1 MSAPNI
7 PSALAAAEDLHA
19 ERAALGAALVD
30 WRFFEAVRAE
40 LPDGAAEFSRP
51 LHQAIFGTLCALA
64 AHPDRPPDGPDP
76 ALFLAKLAEIAPGVR
91 FTRSQQVAIHE
102 ACKTP
107 FNAALYARAVH
118 AAHAKRAA
126 LAALDRAARDI
137 AAGCGAELVVAR
149 AKAALQAPGMNGAT
163 AAGGPVLVTLADV
176 APEPIRW
183 LWPGRIALGKLTLVA
198 GDPGLGKSLLS
209 LDVAARVST
218 GSGWPDVHEAAPP
231 GGVVLLSAEDDAADT
246 IRPRLDA
253 AAADVSRVTM
263 LQAIHPGGGAG
274 GDSGRPFNLAEDLPA
289 LEEAVR
295 AVPDCRL
302 VIIDP
307 VTAYLGGGVDSHKAA
322 EVRALLAPLGAL
334 AARCGVAVLAVTH
347 LNKSAGGPAIYRAM
361 GSLAFAAAARAAW
374 AVTRDRDDPRRR
386 LMLPLKN
393 NLAPDL
399 GGLAYAIE
407 PMGAGGHPVLA
418 WERDPVTLSADEALG
433 PDRGDGG
440 ATERAAEWLADALA
454 DGPQPARELFERA
467 ERVGIAARTLKR
479 AKARVRALAVK
490 GGFGGGWV
498 WRLPQEG
505 QEGQEGHSPKL
516 APLAPF
522 GPLGPLR
529 PPDDV
534 FGEV

>member
-1 MSAPNI
+1 MTAALKSIRADAALTVKAPD
-7 PSALAAAEDLHA
+7 AMHA
-19 ERAALGAALVD
+19 ERALVGACLQDWAALD
-30 WRFFEAVRAE
+30 QAREL
-40 LPDGAAEFSRP
+40 LPDGAAELSAP
-51 LHQAIFGTLCALA
+51 KHAAIYAALLA
-64 AHPDRPPDGPDP
+64 LSARPDRGEMPDATLLLERVREIEP
-76 ALFLAKLAEIAPGVR
+76 ATKLDYRALSDLVLAVPSRLRAPEYALEVHR
-91 FTRSQQVAIHE
+91 AYVARQ
-102 ACKTP
+102 
-107 FNAALYARAVH
+107 ALGI
-118 AAHAKRAA
+118 AHAVIQAVRQ
-126 LAALDRAARDI
+126 
-137 AAGCGAELVVAR
+137 GVGAELLVKRAR
-149 AKAALQAPGMNGAT
+149 DDLDAIRLDGAP
-163 AAGGPVLVTLADV
+163 AAGGPVLLNLADV

-183 LWPGRIALGKLTLVA
+183 LWPGRIALGKLTLIA

-218 GSGWPDVHEAAPP
+218 GSGWPDAPHEAGPP
-231 GGVVLLSAEDDAADT
+231 GGVVLLSAEDDAGDT

-263 LQAIHPGGGAG
+263 LQAIHPGGGTG

-289 LEEAVR
+289 LEDAVR

-307 VTAYLGGGVDSHKAA
+307 VTAYLGGAVDSHKAA

-399 GGLAYAIE
+399 GGLAYSIE
-407 PMGAGGHPVLA
+407 AMGAGGQPVLA
-418 WERDPVTLSADEALG
+418 WEPEPVALSADEALG

-467 ERVGIAARTLKR
+467 ERAGIRKRTLER
-479 AKARVRALAVK
+479 AKGRVGAVAVK
-490 GGFGGGWV
+490 GGFGAGWE
-498 WRLPQEG
+498 WRIIPEDRQSTEDR
-505 QEGQEGHSPKL
+505 QVS
-516 APLAPF
+516 
-522 GPLGPLR
+522 
-529 PPDDV
+529 
-534 FGEV
+534 